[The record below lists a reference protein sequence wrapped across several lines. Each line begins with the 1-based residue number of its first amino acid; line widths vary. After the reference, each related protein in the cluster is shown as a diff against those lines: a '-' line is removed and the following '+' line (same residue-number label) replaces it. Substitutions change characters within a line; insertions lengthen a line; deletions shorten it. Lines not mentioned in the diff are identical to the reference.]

1 MLRRRPIAVRC
12 PGRLLRHCRPD
23 CALPRW
29 TYLPQSGCAGR
40 HSPPF
45 ALGSC
50 KRHSRHLQ
58 TALRSDCFSC
68 WTTAVKAATDA
79 ATAAAEHVPNMDYSL
94 AEAGFLLSRSKRE
107 LQYELDEGP
116 FIGAYKGA
124 SHRIS
129 QAEMERQVLRDDG
142 KPGTKERKTV
152 PKRGTKD
159 ELGRDKCS
167 T

>member
-1 MLRRRPIAVRC
+1 
-12 PGRLLRHCRPD
+12 
-23 CALPRW
+23 
-29 TYLPQSGCAGR
+29 
-40 HSPPF
+40 
-45 ALGSC
+45 
-50 KRHSRHLQ
+50 
-58 TALRSDCFSC
+58 
-68 WTTAVKAATDA
+68 
-79 ATAAAEHVPNMDYSL
+79 MDYSL